1 MGQGQDRSLS
11 RGAASV
17 RAERDARVWTLSIEG
32 WSQWEIAQE
41 VGITQARVSQ
51 IINRVADSIKRPAA
65 EAIIQQENSKLD
77 AAERAVMG
85 VLKAKHVL
93 VRGDGVVRQ
102 LIVDIDTG
110 LPLRDPV
117 TNELLERDMEDD
129 APVLAAVDRLMKIYE
144 RRAKLNGLDAPTKIE
159 QTTYAY
165 SVNGVEMTEA
175 DKLG

>member
-1 MGQGQDRSLS
+1 MV
-11 RGAASV
+11 RGAASA

-65 EAIIQQENSKLD
+65 EAIIAQENSKLD

-85 VLKAKHVL
+85 VLKAKHVM

-117 TNELLERDMEDD
+117 TNELLEREMEDD

-175 DKLG
+175 DSKLG